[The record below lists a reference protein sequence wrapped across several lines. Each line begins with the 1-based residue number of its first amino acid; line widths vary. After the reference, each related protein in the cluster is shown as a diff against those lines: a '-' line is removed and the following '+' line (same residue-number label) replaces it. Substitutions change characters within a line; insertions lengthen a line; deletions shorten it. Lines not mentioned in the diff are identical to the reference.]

1 MAGALLMAGNYMP
14 DFVAVL
20 VQTVVNIE
28 NSASRI
34 AENSI
39 RALFE
44 QALNDYI

>member
-1 MAGALLMAGNYMP
+1 MTSALLVAGYDMLY
-14 DFVAVL
+14 FVAVL
-20 VQTVVNIE
+20 VQAVVDIE

-44 QALNDYI
+44 QTLNDYI